1 MASLLDKVATLIK
14 ANLHYLVDQALKQNS
29 LAVIDQYIREVEDN
43 LDKLEDAA
51 ATVGGQVKTLKRKFD
66 EFQTK
71 ADELDRNIDILL
83 QEGREELAVAA
94 QSKLNSTQR
103 LADSYGEQHARQKA
117 EYEKLLDAKLK
128 LEAKLTTIKQERE
141 ELQALLDLARAKEL
155 TWWEP
160 VTTTSVASPNPFAPG
175 WTRPPRGA
183 RWPPP
188 AWTPR
193 WMRCWSAPRLMLNWP
208 NARKDW
214 GWNSSFETQGSE
226 ASGAML
232 PCFVSKRR
240 GCLGLGY
247 VVEWWQQIA
256 AVIYVTGGEPVLHR
270 NKLAGISV

>member
-1 MASLLDKVATLIK
+1 MASLLDKVAILIK

-29 LAVIDQYIREVEDN
+29 LAVIDQYIREVENN

-103 LADSYGEQHARQKA
+103 LADNYREQHERQRA
-117 EYEKLLDAKLK
+117 EYEKLMDAKLK

-155 TWWEP
+155 TAKAISSLDDLVGAGDDDVGRLAESIRTRLDKASARGEMAASRLDAQMDE
-160 VTTTSVASPNPFAPG
+160 VLERTTIDAQLAE
-175 WTRPPRGA
+175 RRQ
-183 RWPPP
+183 
-188 AWTPR
+188 
-193 WMRCWSAPRLMLNWP
+193 RL
-208 NARKDW
+208 
-214 GWNSSFETQGSE
+214 
-226 ASGAML
+226 
-232 PCFVSKRR
+232 
-240 GCLGLGY
+240 
-247 VVEWWQQIA
+247 
-256 AVIYVTGGEPVLHR
+256 
-270 NKLAGISV
+270 GIEE

>member
-43 LDKLEDAA
+43 LEKLEDAA

-71 ADELDRNIDILL
+71 AEELDRNIDILL

-103 LADSYGEQHARQKA
+103 LADNYGEQHERQKA

-155 TWWEP
+155 TAKAISSLDDLVGAGDDDIGRIAE
-160 VTTTSVASPNPFAPG
+160 SIR
-175 WTRPPRGA
+175 TRLDKAAARGEMA
-183 RWPPP
+183 
-188 AWTPR
+188 AT
-193 WMRCWSAPRLMLNWP
+193 RLDAQMDEVLERSTID
-208 NARKDW
+208 AQLAERK
-214 GWNSSFETQGSE
+214 
-226 ASGAML
+226 
-232 PCFVSKRR
+232 KR
-240 GCLGLGY
+240 LGM
-247 VVEWWQQIA
+247 E
-256 AVIYVTGGEPVLHR
+256 
-270 NKLAGISV
+270 

>member
-66 EFQTK
+66 EFQAK
-71 ADELDRNIDILL
+71 AEELDRNIDILL
-83 QEGREELAVAA
+83 QEGQEELAVAA

-103 LADSYGEQHARQKA
+103 LTDEYREQHERQKA

-155 TWWEP
+155 TAKAISSLDDLVGAGDDDIGRLAESIRTRLDKASARGEMAATRLDAQMDE
-160 VTTTSVASPNPFAPG
+160 VLERTTIDAQLAE
-175 WTRPPRGA
+175 RRK
-183 RWPPP
+183 
-188 AWTPR
+188 
-193 WMRCWSAPRLMLNWP
+193 RL
-208 NARKDW
+208 
-214 GWNSSFETQGSE
+214 
-226 ASGAML
+226 
-232 PCFVSKRR
+232 
-240 GCLGLGY
+240 
-247 VVEWWQQIA
+247 
-256 AVIYVTGGEPVLHR
+256 
-270 NKLAGISV
+270 GIE

>member
-66 EFQTK
+66 EFQAK
-71 ADELDRNIDILL
+71 AEELDRNIDILL

-103 LADSYGEQHARQKA
+103 LADDYREQHERQKA
-117 EYEKLLDAKLK
+117 DYEKLLEAKLK

-155 TWWEP
+155 TAKAISSLDDLVGAGDDDIGRMAE
-160 VTTTSVASPNPFAPG
+160 SIR
-175 WTRPPRGA
+175 TRLDKAAARGEMAATRLDAQMDEVLERATIDA
-183 RWPPP
+183 RL
-188 AWTPR
+188 AER
-193 WMRCWSAPRLMLNWP
+193 KKRLGM
-208 NARKDW
+208 
-214 GWNSSFETQGSE
+214 E
-226 ASGAML
+226 
-232 PCFVSKRR
+232 
-240 GCLGLGY
+240 
-247 VVEWWQQIA
+247 
-256 AVIYVTGGEPVLHR
+256 
-270 NKLAGISV
+270 

>member
-29 LAVIDQYIREVEDN
+29 LAVIDQYIREVDDN

-66 EFQTK
+66 EFQAK

-103 LADSYGEQHARQKA
+103 LADNYREQHEQQKA

-141 ELQALLDLARAKEL
+141 ELQALLDLAKAKEL
-155 TWWEP
+155 TAKAISSLDDLVGAGDDDIGRLAESIRTRLDKAAARGEMAATRLDAQMDE
-160 VTTTSVASPNPFAPG
+160 VLERTTIDAQLAE
-175 WTRPPRGA
+175 RKK
-183 RWPPP
+183 
-188 AWTPR
+188 
-193 WMRCWSAPRLMLNWP
+193 RLGM
-208 NARKDW
+208 
-214 GWNSSFETQGSE
+214 E
-226 ASGAML
+226 
-232 PCFVSKRR
+232 
-240 GCLGLGY
+240 
-247 VVEWWQQIA
+247 
-256 AVIYVTGGEPVLHR
+256 
-270 NKLAGISV
+270 